1 MDRTS
6 GVVRTALLTVAL
18 IAGLLLFTW
27 WRLHSAT
34 GCMPF
39 TRPGSTPAPPFGWWI
54 AKATIPPAI
63 MFFGGMWFALG
74 ARQVRWRIPGALL
87 VAGGSFAG
95 LLIGAMT
102 FEACT

>member
-6 GVVRTALLTVAL
+6 GVIRTALLTVAL
-18 IAGLLLFTW
+18 IVALVLFTW

-39 TRPGSTPAPPFGWWI
+39 TRPGSPPAPPFDWWV
-54 AKATIPPAI
+54 AKATIPPGL
-63 MFFGGMWFALG
+63 MFLGGMWVALG
-74 ARQVRWRIPGALL
+74 ARKLRWRFAGILL
-87 VAGGSFAG
+87 VAVGSFAG

-102 FEACT
+102 FEGCT